1 MAKAQPQ
8 KKESGNKQSPLVL
21 ILTGLVVLLIAVV
34 GLNTWLLMETRT
46 TTLAAI
52 QGQLGPTEQAHTPV
66 LVKLEPLSVNLRS
79 DQFGPRILY
88 TAISLE
94 VQDGIS
100 KDTIMANM
108 AQVRS
113 RLLLLLSGMNAEY
126 ISNHEGKV
134 DLANLVKQRLSE
146 PYGNG
151 QEILIHD
158 VLFTE
163 FIVQ

>member
-1 MAKAQPQ
+1 MAKPQAQ
-8 KKESGNKQSPLVL
+8 KKEKGDKQNSIVLVL
-21 ILTGLVVLLIAVV
+21 TALVVLLVAAVGV
-34 GLNTWLLMETRT
+34 NTWLLLDTRN
-46 TTLAAI
+46 TTLAAL
-52 QGQLGPTEQAHTPV
+52 QGQLGPSQQAPAPV

-88 TAISLE
+88 TAITIE

-100 KDTIMANM
+100 RETIMANM

-126 ISNHEGKV
+126 ISNQEGKLE
-134 DLANLVKQRLSE
+134 LAELVKQRLSE
-146 PYGNG
+146 PYSNG
-151 QEILIHD
+151 QEILIHN